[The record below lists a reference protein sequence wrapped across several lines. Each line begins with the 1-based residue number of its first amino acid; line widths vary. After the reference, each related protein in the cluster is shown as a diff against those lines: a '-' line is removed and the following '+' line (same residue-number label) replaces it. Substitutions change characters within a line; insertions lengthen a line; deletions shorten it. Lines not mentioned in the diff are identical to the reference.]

1 MLSVARRVP
10 ERVETHDGLVA
21 AAGGAIW
28 QVARPGDAVEVVL
41 VHRPQYDDWTL
52 PKGKVDP
59 GESYESA
66 ALREVTEE
74 TGLTCRLG
82 PELPS
87 TSYVDKNGR
96 RKLVRYWA
104 MTVVAGSVGGE
115 HEVDDARF
123 FPLPRAR
130 LQLTYARDVEVVD
143 ALEALLSGRTGPES

>member
-10 ERVETHDGLVA
+10 ERTETRDGLVP

-28 QVARPGDAVEVVL
+28 QVGKPGGDIEIVL
-41 VHRPQYDDWTL
+41 VHRLRYDDWTL
-52 PKGKVDP
+52 PKGKLDP

-66 ALREVTEE
+66 ALREVEEE

-87 TSYVDKNGR
+87 TSYLDKNGR
-96 RKLVRYWA
+96 TKLVRYWA
-104 MTVVAGSVGGE
+104 MTVISGSVGGQ

-123 FPLPRAR
+123 FSVPRAR
-130 LQLTYARDVEVVD
+130 RQLTYPRDVDVVD
-143 ALEALLSGRTGPES
+143 ALEALVAGGRSSPT